1 MQSFLASAAEGKL
14 DLTDEFIQQLYDIN
28 SRIDKVNTVAS
39 DLQKKWSELDGGLK
53 LLIDDVE
60 NLKQYTKKESL
71 LLHNFPLP
79 PSNVVTSLQY
89 SMYVAKQ
96 LNTFLPKLPVS
107 LKWEHISTAHYLPT
121 KARKSQVIIVRFAN
135 RCIKDMIF
143 EHKHLLPSHLGIT
156 EHLTDRSL
164 NIMNTARKLFEYDAV
179 FSRDCKVIVDL
190 YGRDHLVTS
199 VDSVNGLFIH
209 YCEFLGKTNT
219 ELLSLDLAHAP
230 LIRILNLPPMLQ

>member
-1 MQSFLASAAEGKL
+1 MF
-14 DLTDEFIQQLYDIN
+14 
-28 SRIDKVNTVAS
+28 VA
-39 DLQKKWSELDGGLK
+39 Q
-53 LLIDDVE
+53 
-60 NLKQYTKKESL
+60 
-71 LLHNFPLP
+71 
-79 PSNVVTSLQY
+79 
-89 SMYVAKQ
+89 Q

-135 RCIKDMIF
+135 RCLKDMIF
-143 EHKHLLPSHLGIT
+143 ENRHLLPSHLGIT

-164 NIMNTARKLFEYDAV
+164 NIMNVARKLFGYDAV

-209 YCEFLGKTNT
+209 YCEFLGQTNA
-219 ELLSLDLAHAP
+219 ELSIPRSRSRPANKSKSFTYAAAAAKKSP
-230 LIRILNLPPMLQ
+230 SSATANKVSSQSFYRSK